1 MAETEPRAA
10 ILEIDLDAY
19 SKMEK
24 TKMREFRR
32 KSGLIRWVTRALA
45 HLLSSGIAHEVR
57 DDWQRIR
64 QLCDVTQARL
74 FKGGAV
80 SADIAQQ
87 LASASAYLELA
98 RETKDLAETWSFV
111 NQASEIL
118 CKLVDD
124 QERQSIAE
132 RFTTWEPSLQRWLK
146 ELHDDGTVTADL
158 KKERDAVPAD
168 DPCRKVAVHAR
179 QWQLVN
185 LWISFTR
192 RLWRLALLILVV
204 TLILAIGVAEYLY
217 DPASI
222 APGNKLTAFTDDPF
236 IWISV
241 LGLFGGALSAM
252 LTANDRKV
260 TAVTYGQSRSQIF
273 IRLVLGAA
281 GAFVVYILISMPGL
295 FQPNV
300 VKFVNEKL
308 VGFLMLGIVAGF
320 SERLFLNALER
331 AAKKFPTSGGK
342 SPDGS

>member
-1 MAETEPRAA
+1 MAEKEPRKAGF
-10 ILEIDLDAY
+10 EVDLDAFVQL
-19 SKMEK
+19 EK
-24 TKMREFRR
+24 AKRHEFRR

-64 QLCDVTQARL
+64 QICDVTQARL
-74 FKGGAV
+74 FRDGAV
-80 SADIAQQ
+80 SADVAHE

-111 NQASEIL
+111 NQAAEIL
-118 CKLVDD
+118 CVFAEPHERDGIVD
-124 QERQSIAE
+124 
-132 RFTTWEPSLQRWLK
+132 RFTTLEPSLARWLK
-146 ELHDDGTVTADL
+146 ELHGDKTIAAEMQ
-158 KKERDAVPAD
+158 KERDAVRD

-192 RLWRLALLILVV
+192 RLWRLALIIVV
-204 TLILAIGVAEYLY
+204 ATLILAIGVAEYLY
-217 DPASI
+217 RPDLAT
-222 APGNKLTAFTDDPF
+222 GDKLTAFTDDPF
-236 IWISV
+236 IWIAV

-295 FQPNV
+295 FQPDV
-300 VKFVNEKL
+300 VNFINEKL

-320 SERLFLNALER
+320 SERLFLSALER
-331 AAKKFPTSGGK
+331 AAKKFPTPGGK